1 MRRHYIRVIFV
12 WLATLAALFTVQQL
26 FGRG

>member
-1 MRRHYIRVIFV
+1 MRRHYIRVVVV

-26 FGRG
+26 FDRG

>member
-1 MRRHYIRVIFV
+1 MRRHYIRVV
-12 WLATLAALFTVQQL
+12 VLWLATLAALFAVQQL